1 MRKWFIF
8 NKFGLVG
15 HVYATD
21 MLAAI
26 AEAET
31 RYGKAEYRL
40 TADI

>member
-21 MLAAI
+21 LLAA
-26 AEAET
+26 ANNAET
-31 RYGKAEYRL
+31 LYGKGDYRL